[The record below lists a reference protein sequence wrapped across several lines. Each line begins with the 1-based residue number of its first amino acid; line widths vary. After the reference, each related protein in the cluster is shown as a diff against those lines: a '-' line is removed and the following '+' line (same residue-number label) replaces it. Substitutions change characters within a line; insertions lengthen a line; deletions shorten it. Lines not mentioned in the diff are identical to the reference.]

1 MSVKKL
7 AARSLIRYITKF
19 EMGGFVLDPNAKS
32 MFEFARQMSS
42 RHLIKANPK
51 LELDLKYLP
60 TQMPAYLKVHFA
72 NGEVFQTETAQFTA
86 GELRNEVFDMA
97 ENIEFDFE
105 ASGNNPIVGDNDD
118 DDLIV
123 RATAKK

>member
-1 MSVKKL
+1 MSVNKL
-7 AARSLIRYITKF
+7 AARSLVRYIAKC

-51 LELDLKYLP
+51 LELDLKYFP
-60 TQMPAYLKVHFA
+60 SEKPAFLKVHFV
-72 NGEVFQTETAQFTA
+72 NGHVFETQTAQFSA
-86 GELRNEVFDMA
+86 GELRNEVFDIA
-97 ENIEFDFE
+97 ENIEYDYE